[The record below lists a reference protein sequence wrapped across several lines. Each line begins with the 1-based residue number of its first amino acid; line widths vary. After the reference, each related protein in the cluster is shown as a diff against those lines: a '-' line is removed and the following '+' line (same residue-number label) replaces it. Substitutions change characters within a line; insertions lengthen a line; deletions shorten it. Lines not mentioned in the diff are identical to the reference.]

1 MWKMIKK
8 RYEHKNMTV
17 CRNCEMIVSYATK
30 DVRNYENSG
39 IGIVCTNC
47 GKIISIENEEE

>member
-1 MWKMIKK
+1 MIKQ

-17 CRNCEMIVSYATK
+17 CRNCKMIVPYATK

-47 GKIISIENEEE
+47 GEIIYIENEEE

>member
-1 MWKMIKK
+1 MIKQRYKHRNLTVCQNCKMI
-8 RYEHKNMTV
+8 V
-17 CRNCEMIVSYATK
+17 PYATK

-47 GKIISIENEEE
+47 GEIIYIENEEE